1 MSSIEELAQLFR
13 KFPGIGE
20 RQAKRFVYFLLK
32 SRPEYVEKLLQEI
45 RNTRNNTKVCQ
56 ESYQFFVADE
66 QSSTISFIARD
77 PSRDKTKLLIVEKD
91 TDLQNIEKMRVY
103 DGNYFVLGGSLT
115 YLAENPERLIRI
127 NELKAIIEMKV
138 KRDSLT
144 EIIFALSATPQG
156 EHTEEYIKNNVSEI
170 VSKNSLKLSH
180 LGRGLS
186 TGLEIEYSDKD
197 TFENAFN
204 HRSEV

>member
-32 SRPEYVEKLLQEI
+32 SRPEYVHTLLEEI
-45 RNTRNNTKVCQ
+45 KNTRNNTKVCQ
-56 ESYQFFVADE
+56 ESYQFFVADN

-103 DGNYFVLGGSLT
+103 NGNYFVLGGSLP
-115 YLAENPERLIRI
+115 YLAENPEQIIRI
-127 NELKAIIEMKV
+127 NELKAIVEMKI
-138 KRDSLT
+138 KRDFLA
-144 EIIFALSATPQG
+144 EITFALSATPQG
-156 EHTEEYIKNNVSEI
+156 EYTEEYIRTTLKEI
-170 VSKNSLKLSH
+170 VENNNLKLSH

-197 TFENAFN
+197 TFENAYKN
-204 HRSEV
+204 RL